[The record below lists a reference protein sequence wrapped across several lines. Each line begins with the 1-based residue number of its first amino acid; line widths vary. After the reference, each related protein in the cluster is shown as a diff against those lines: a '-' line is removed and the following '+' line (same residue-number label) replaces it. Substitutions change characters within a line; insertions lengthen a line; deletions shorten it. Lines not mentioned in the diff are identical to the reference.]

1 MPVSYY
7 LLLSGAL
14 FAIGVVGM
22 LVRRNIVMIV
32 LAAGLMS
39 NAAILSFAAFA
50 RHYGRVDGQVM
61 GLLIL
66 AVGAAAAIV
75 GLALFIALF
84 RNQKIA
90 DVDEVDR
97 LRW

>member
-50 RHYGRVDGQVM
+50 RHHGRVDGQVM

-84 RNQKIA
+84 RNQKVA

>member
-66 AVGAAAAIV
+66 AVWAAAAIV

>member
-50 RHYGRVDGQVM
+50 RHHGRVDGQVM